1 VLASAESRHA
11 GVASGVNN
19 IRREPGVSWATGRGS
34 SAAMTTVTADDIRVL
49 AQSDEEDP
57 VLVVVDGDVRVMA
70 AREAPQGTDGQVIYS
85 QAELLADSGVE
96 VTDLEA
102 ETIAAGLTARFT

>member
-1 VLASAESRHA
+1 
-11 GVASGVNN
+11 
-19 IRREPGVSWATGRGS
+19 
-34 SAAMTTVTADDIRVL
+34 MTTVTADDIRVL

-70 AREAPQGTDGQVIYS
+70 AREVPPDPPGQVFYS

-102 ETIAAGLTARFT
+102 ETLAAGLTARLT